1 MISASAGSRYFAVV
15 AVLNTCIVHDL
26 NGLDTYTLYTVH
38 EQDSVV
44 ARYKR
49 TNYTSAIARKLYST

>member
-1 MISASAGSRYFAVV
+1 MISASAGSRYLAVV

-26 NGLDTYTLYTVH
+26 NGLDTYTLYTEH
-38 EQDSVV
+38 QQDLVV

-49 TNYTSAIARKLYST
+49 TNYTSANACKLYST